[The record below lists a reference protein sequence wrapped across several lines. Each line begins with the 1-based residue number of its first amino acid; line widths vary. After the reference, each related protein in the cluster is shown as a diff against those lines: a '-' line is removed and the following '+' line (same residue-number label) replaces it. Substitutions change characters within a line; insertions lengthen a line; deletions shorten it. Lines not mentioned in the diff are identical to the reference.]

1 MAPSVC
7 LTAAATPELP
17 LAPCPTGHSTALS
30 EPTLS
35 DHSELA
41 LDSQEVNT
49 AVVPDSSERCTIVI
63 CVDGSFTPLLSAA
76 ISGSF
81 HVLTLPRK
89 TSAVVLPSSLRPLG
103 TPFALYSSATAPTAV
118 GNSM

>member
-17 LAPCPTGHSTALS
+17 LAPCPAGHSTALS

-35 DHSELA
+35 DHSGLA
-41 LDSQEVNT
+41 LDSQDVNT

-63 CVDGSFTPLLSAA
+63 CVEGSLTPLLSAA

-81 HVLTLPRK
+81 HDLTLPRK
-89 TSAVVLPSSLRPLG
+89 MSAVVVPSSFRSFG
-103 TPFALYSSATAPTAV
+103 TPFAL
-118 GNSM
+118 